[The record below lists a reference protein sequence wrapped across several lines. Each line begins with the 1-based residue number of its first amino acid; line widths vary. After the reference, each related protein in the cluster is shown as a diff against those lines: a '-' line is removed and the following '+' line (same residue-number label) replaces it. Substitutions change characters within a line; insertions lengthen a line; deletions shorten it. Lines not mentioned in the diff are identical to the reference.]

1 MILLRELKEI
11 FMSKIM
17 IQNDNPNPKHIK
29 RRLIAQRILA
39 ISAATMLISA
49 IPIIITSN
57 SINNDVRDLK
67 IEQDKIYATFED
79 SAEFEAE
86 FKQDFNA
93 LSNDYINGDINYDQF
108 EEGLTQIKSQEYVKQ
123 VFAEKAT
130 DDMASQVQQLDD
142 QITYLSQNSGR
153 AKASHIILIPFL
165 ASASTAIASTIPW
178 AIYDKK
184 CRWKEVD
191 ESELNNQNEQSL

>member
-1 MILLRELKEI
+1 
-11 FMSKIM
+11 MSKIM
-17 IQNDNPNPKHIK
+17 IQNNNPNPKHIK
-29 RRLIAQRILA
+29 RRLIAQRVLA

-49 IPIIITSN
+49 IPQIAISQ

-67 IEQDKIYATFED
+67 IEQDKIYATFEN

-86 FKQDFNA
+86 FKQDFKA

-123 VFAEKAT
+123 VFAEKAP
-130 DDMASQVQQLDD
+130 DDMTTQVQQLHD
-142 QITYLSQNSGR
+142 QIAYLNKNSKR
-153 AKASHIILIPFL
+153 SKASDIILIPFL
-165 ASASTAIASTIPW
+165 ASACTAIASTIPW
-178 AIYDKK
+178 AIYDQK